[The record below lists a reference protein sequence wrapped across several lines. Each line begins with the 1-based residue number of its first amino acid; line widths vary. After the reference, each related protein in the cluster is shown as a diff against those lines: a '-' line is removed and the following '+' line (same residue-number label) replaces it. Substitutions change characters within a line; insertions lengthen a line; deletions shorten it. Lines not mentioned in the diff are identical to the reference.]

1 MQDENDD
8 LWNEAMALLLR
19 WQAGPNDAK
28 AREDILRFC
37 AESEAHL
44 AAWESAKRLYRLT
57 GEATGAPAREKAR
70 RRKRE
75 LTRRSVI
82 GGLGALAIG
91 TAAVRGPDLWR
102 RSQADI
108 VSDAGVIAQHEL
120 ADGTKLTLG
129 PDSAVRIAFSLT
141 VRRVDLVDGMVLF
154 DLAGDPQRPFEARA
168 GDFVGRA
175 GAAASL
181 EMRQNSGSTLVGVG
195 KGRVAVEKGGRIA
208 LGELAPGDWLAGRP
222 GDGVTQRGH
231 RDATQIAAWR
241 KRQLI
246 AYEER
251 IDVVVT
257 EIARWQ
263 SARIIIA
270 DWGLGASRVSG
281 LYDLSNPDAALQAV
295 VSPYGGHVRRIT
307 PWLTVLSSV

>member
-1 MQDENDD
+1 MPEENDD

-19 WQAGPNDAK
+19 WQAGPNDAQ

-44 AAWESAKRLYRLT
+44 AAWESVKRLYRLT

-75 LTRRSVI
+75 LTRRGVI

-91 TAAVRGPDLWR
+91 AAAVKGPDLWR
-102 RSQADI
+102 RWQADI

-129 PDSAVRIAFSLT
+129 PDSAVGIAFSPT

-154 DLAGDPQRPFEARA
+154 DLAGDPRRSFEARA
-168 GDFVGRA
+168 GDFVVRA
-175 GAAASL
+175 GAATSF

-208 LGELAPGDWLAGRP
+208 LGELAPGDWLAGRS
-222 GDGVTQRGH
+222 GDSVTQRGH
-231 RDATQIAAWR
+231 REAAQIAAWR

-246 AYEER
+246 ADEER
-251 IDVVVT
+251 IDVVVA

-263 SARIIIA
+263 SARVVIA